1 MKQNPNMT
9 SARIPAGISATPQ
22 TVAILP
28 LGATEQHGPHLP
40 LETDWIIAQSLA
52 DRLQQALPPNTETFF
67 LPVEKIGYSP
77 EHLDF
82 PGTQSLE
89 YDAAVNRW
97 AGIGSDLAG
106 DGVRKLLL
114 LNAHGGNSPLLS
126 IVTTE
131 LRCRHNMLCVATGWT
146 RFGIPEGIFDQSE
159 IAAGIHGGAVETSIM
174 LALRPEL
181 VDSNAIADFPSFQTN
196 LIRQNSLLRAYGP
209 HSFGWKIQD
218 LNSKGVVGNAKLAN
232 KKKGEAILDH
242 CVAGLVRLVA
252 EMAQFD
258 LAHFESSI

>member
-1 MKQNPNMT
+1 MIENPNTT
-9 SARIPAGISATPQ
+9 SAGIPAGMSATPQ

-40 LETDWIIAQSLA
+40 PETDWIIAQSLA
-52 DRLQQALPPNTETFF
+52 DRLQQALPSNTETVF

-89 YDAAVNRW
+89 YDEAVNRW
-97 AGIGSDLAG
+97 TGIGGHLARNNL
-106 DGVRKLLL
+106 RKLLL

-126 IVTTE
+126 IVATE
-131 LRCRHNMLCVATGWT
+131 LRCRHNMLCVATSWT
-146 RFGIPEGIFDQSE
+146 RFGLPEGIFDQSE

-174 LALRPEL
+174 LALRPDL
-181 VDSNAIADFPSFQTN
+181 VDCDAMMNFSNFQTE
-196 LIRQNSLLRAYGP
+196 LIKQNVFLRAYGP

-232 KKKGEAILDH
+232 AGKGEAILDH